1 MAATLPDR
9 VARTAMARSM
19 WNGALSVQGLDIPV
33 KVFAATES
41 HTPHFRELHA
51 KDGAPIEHRRGSSK
65 SGREVANDKI
75 VKGCQGANGKWVVL
89 TDEEIKAV
97 EQPERKAIEIEA
109 FVPGDQIDPVF
120 YDRAYYLGAGG
131 KDDARDAFAA
141 MLAAL
146 EKTELVGIGRVVL
159 RSKEQLVAVRAG
171 DNVLRMS
178 TMRFHDELLGA
189 KDIDIAAARK
199 KPSPKEIDMAAR
211 LIDGLHEDW
220 DPKKYKDTYRKRVE
234 DYAKAKAKGK
244 PPKLE
249 LVPPPEETD
258 DLMAALQAAL
268 KDAA

>member
-1 MAATLPDR
+1 
-9 VARTAMARSM
+9 M

-41 HTPHFRELHA
+41 HTPSFRELHE
-51 KDGAPIEHRRGSSK
+51 KDGAPIEHRRVSSK
-65 SGREVANDKI
+65 TGREVSNDKI
-75 VKGCQGANGKWVVL
+75 VKGYEASNGKWVVL

-97 EQPERKAIEIEA
+97 ERPERKAIEIEA
-109 FVPGDQIDPVF
+109 FVPADQVDPVY

-131 KDDARDAFAA
+131 KDDAREAFAA

-159 RSKEQLVAVRAG
+159 RSKEQLVDVRAG
-171 DNVLRMS
+171 DGVLRMS
-178 TMRFHDELLGA
+178 TMHFHDELVAA
-189 KDIDIAAARK
+189 KDVDVPAPSK
-199 KPSPKEIDMAAR
+199 KPSAKEVEMAAK
-211 LIDGLHEDW
+211 LIEGLHEDW
-220 DPKKYKDTYRKRVE
+220 DAKRYKDTYRKRVE

-249 LVPPPEETD
+249 LVPPPEETS
-258 DLMAALQAAL
+258 DLLAALQASL